1 LDTYAEHFLQLSSNY
16 EMVELESSK
25 KFVELTKHL
34 VNIIEK
40 DEGIIAAIQ
49 FEIKLFGFFLPV

>member
-1 LDTYAEHFLQLSSNY
+1 
-16 EMVELESSK
+16 MVELESSK